1 MAAWSSCRTSERHDP
16 LSPYRHQTIL
26 KVLVGPHT
34 HGPAGL
40 ERDKDFRSAFVMP
53 TADMFQLWFKYD
65 GVATLIA
72 ANRVGD
78 RA

>member
-1 MAAWSSCRTSERHDP
+1 MT
-16 LSPYRHQTIL
+16 LSALTADQTIL
-26 KVLVGPHT
+26 KLLVGSHT

-53 TADMFQLWFKYD
+53 TADMFQLGFKYD
-65 GVATLIA
+65 GDAILITA
-72 ANRVGD
+72 SRVGD

>member
-1 MAAWSSCRTSERHDP
+1 MT
-16 LSPYRHQTIL
+16 LSPLTANQTIL
-26 KVLVGPHT
+26 KVLVGSHT

-53 TADMFQLWFKYD
+53 TADKSQLGFKFD
-65 GVATLIA
+65 GDAILITA
-72 ANRVGD
+72 SRVGD